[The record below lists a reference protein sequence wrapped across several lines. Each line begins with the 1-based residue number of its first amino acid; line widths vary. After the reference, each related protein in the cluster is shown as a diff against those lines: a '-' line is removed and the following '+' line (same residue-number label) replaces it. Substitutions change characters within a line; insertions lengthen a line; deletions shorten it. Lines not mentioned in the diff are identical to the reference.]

1 VKDGAPCEAGKGTC
15 CGGKC
20 IPADTLCGGL
30 CGNICTAPTPN
41 CCGETCRE
49 CCTAAHCSNP
59 DAPVCL
65 DFQCVTEHVAETF
78 ERVRAIVAELLG
90 IDDPDSITMD
100 SAFIDDLHADSLDA
114 VEIILALEEEF
125 DLTISDEDAE
135 KIRTVGDA
143 VQYIVAHGG

>member
-1 VKDGAPCEAGKGTC
+1 MGSESATGDARPLTRAFYLKGHASSLLNAGLEALEQ
-15 CGGKC
+15 
-20 IPADTLCGGL
+20 A
-30 CGNICTAPTPN
+30 
-41 CCGETCRE
+41 
-49 CCTAAHCSNP
+49 
-59 DAPVCL
+59 
-65 DFQCVTEHVAETF
+65 
-78 ERVRAIVAELLG
+78 RASVAELLG

-100 SAFIDDLHADSLDA
+100 SAFIDDLPADSLDA